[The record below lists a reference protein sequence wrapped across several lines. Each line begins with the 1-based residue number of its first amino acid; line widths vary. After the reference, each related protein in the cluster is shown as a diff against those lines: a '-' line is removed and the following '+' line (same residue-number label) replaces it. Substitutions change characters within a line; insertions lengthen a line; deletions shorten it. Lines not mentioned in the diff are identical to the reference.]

1 MTSASWARR
10 AGRAFLADRRGAAAA
25 ELALWATAL
34 MVPVLS
40 IADLAFYT
48 YQKMQVEMASQAG
61 AGASWRVCNT
71 STLMPATANCT
82 GLSAAV
88 TTAVQSTSL
97 ATAVTATI
105 AEGWYCVN
113 GSSALVLIGS
123 AGTIGTPLTATR
135 PDCSSVGAPTV
146 LAGEYMRVTTSYT
159 FTAPYT
165 GVSMA
170 SLLPSPIT
178 KTSWMRLR

>member
-1 MTSASWARR
+1 
-10 AGRAFLADRRGAAAA
+10 
-25 ELALWATAL
+25 

-40 IADLAFYT
+40 VADLST
-48 YQKMQVEMASQAG
+48 YIFQKMQVELASQAG
-61 AGASWRVCNT
+61 AGAAWRVCNT

-88 TTAVQSTSL
+88 TTAIQSTSL
-97 ATAVTATI
+97 GSSVTATL

-113 GSSALVLIGS
+113 GSTALVLIGS
-123 AGTIGTPLTATR
+123 AGAIGTPLTATR
-135 PDCSSVGAPTV
+135 PNCSSVGFATV
-146 LAGEYMRVTTSYT
+146 LAGEYVKVTTSYT
-159 FTAPYT
+159 FTPPYT
-165 GVSMA
+165 GLSMT

>member
-1 MTSASWARR
+1 MIAPRR
-10 AGRAFLADRRGAAAA
+10 TGRRFWRNRRGAAAA
-25 ELALWATAL
+25 EVALWATII

-40 IADLAFYT
+40 VADLAFYT
-48 YQKMQVEMASQAG
+48 YQKMQVELASQAG
-61 AGASWRVCNT
+61 AGASWRVCNS

-97 ATAVTATI
+97 GTSVTGAI

-113 GSSALVLIGS
+113 GSRALVLIGS
-123 AGTIGTPLTATR
+123 AGVIGTPLTATR
-135 PDCSSVGAPTV
+135 PNCSSVGAPTV
-146 LAGEYMRVTTSYT
+146 LAGEYVRVTTSYT
-159 FTAPYT
+159 FTPPYT
-165 GVSMA
+165 GLSIT